1 MTTPER
7 LDVLHHD
14 TTKVLL
20 DELQDNQLVYFLLN
34 VGDGDAQVVLLP
46 TDPITGARRAIIVD
60 AGRTTKVPK
69 LLDELAA
76 NRLLPTAGDN
86 RLAEGAIA
94 LVVATHPH
102 QDHIAGMAELLD
114 GYGHAV
120 DELWDPGYYHPTPDY
135 IDMMR
140 AIEHHTQIVYSQPA
154 SGLRRYIA
162 NVAVTVL
169 SPSIQLRNRFDT
181 YGVQIN
187 DSSISLRLEFPA
199 SRVIERGEDREII
212 QQRRPA
218 TLILGA
224 DAQTL
229 SWSYVLTDF
238 PNIPASQS
246 AAAKAIRAAQGADL
260 LGAHVLKVSHHAS
273 KHGVNLELVKRISPA
288 FTLVSCASPGR
299 HSFPHTVAQAVIRE
313 ALDPIATSDRHHK
326 PDADLGLFY
335 TCDKDTNDDPLG
347 SIAVV
352 MQPARRHLWRFRDTP
367 SEPLELSDGILWAP
381 QEDPP

>member
-1 MTTPER
+1 MATPDQLAAEN
-7 LDVLHHD
+7 HHS
-14 TTKVLL
+14 TKNFL

-46 TDPITGARRAIIVD
+46 TDPVTGVRRAIVVD

-69 LLDELAA
+69 LLDELAT
-76 NRLLPTAGDN
+76 NGMLPTADDN

-114 GYGHAV
+114 DYGHAV

-199 SRVIERGEDREII
+199 SRVIERDEDREIVHR
-212 QQRRPA
+212 RRPA

-260 LGAHVLKVSHHAS
+260 LSGHVLKVSHHAS

-288 FTLVSCASPGR
+288 LTLISCASPGR

-313 ALDPIATSDRHHK
+313 AIDPIATSGRTHK
-326 PDADLGLFY
+326 PDGALGLFY
-335 TCDKDTNDDPLG
+335 TCDENTNDEPLG

-367 SEPLELSDGILWAP
+367 TEHPKLTDGILWSP
-381 QEDPP
+381 SP